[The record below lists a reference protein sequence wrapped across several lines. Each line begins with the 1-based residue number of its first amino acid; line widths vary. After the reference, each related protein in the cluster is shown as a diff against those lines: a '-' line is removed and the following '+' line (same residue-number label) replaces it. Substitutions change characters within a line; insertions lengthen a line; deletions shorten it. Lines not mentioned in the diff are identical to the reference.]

1 MALIAMAVYDT
12 VENKR
17 SKYTKETIESLFDTV
32 DFSNHR
38 LIIVDNDSCQ
48 ETKEIIK
55 EKGLIIDMNK
65 HINNKTVPF
74 KVITNTE
81 NIGTAKAINQAWAYR
96 KTNEVVIK
104 MDNDIVINSYGW
116 VEDMETAMRLGGYGI
131 VGLKRKD
138 LMQHPN
144 AKDNWKTEL
153 KMLPHQKG
161 EQWIVVE
168 ESEDIMGTV
177 QMFNPNLINK
187 MGGLMQAGVYGFD
200 DTLACIRAKLLGY
213 KLAFLPHIDIDHID
227 VGGDAY
233 TEWKRK
239 YAGEKMKEFYAIKEG
254 LINGTIPIKVEL

>member
-1 MALIAMAVYDT
+1 MAFIAMAVHDT
-12 VENKR
+12 EENGR
-17 SKYTKETIESLFDTV
+17 TKYTKSTIDSLIETV
-32 DFSNHR
+32 DLNLHT
-38 LIIVDNDSCQ
+38 LCIVDNNSCQ
-48 ETKEIIK
+48 ETKELLNEYCYINSLLNI
-55 EKGLIIDMNK
+55 LV
-65 HINNKTVPF
+65 INNS
-74 KVITNTE
+74 E
-81 NIGTAKAINQAWAYR
+81 NVGTAKAINQAWRLAQHE
-96 KTNEVVIK
+96 NGEVLVK
-104 MDNDIVINSYGW
+104 MDNDVVINNYGW
-116 VEDMETAMRLGGYGI
+116 VEDMETAMRLGCYGI

-144 AKDNWKTEL
+144 AKENWKTQL

-161 EQWIVVE
+161 ETWFIVE

-177 QMFNPNLINK
+177 QMFNPSLINK

-239 YAGEKMKEFYAIKEG
+239 YASEKTKDFYEIKQG
-254 LINGTIPIKVEL
+254 LINRTINIKVNL

>member
-1 MALIAMAVYDT
+1 MCAMIAMAVHDT
-12 VENKR
+12 DENQR
-17 SKYTKETIESLFDTV
+17 SQYTRETLLGLIETV
-32 DFSNHR
+32 NFKNNR
-38 LIIVDNDSCQ
+38 LIIIDNNSCI
-48 ETKEIIK
+48 ETKQILKSYNFNSSI
-55 EKGLIIDMNK
+55 
-65 HINNKTVPF
+65 
-74 KVITNTE
+74 KVITNSE
-81 NIGTAKAINQAWAYR
+81 NVGTAKAINQAWALR
-96 KTNEVVIK
+96 QPNEVLIK
-104 MDNDIVINSYGW
+104 MDNDVVINNYGW

-161 EQWIVVE
+161 EPWIVVE

-177 QMFNPNLINK
+177 QMFNPTLINK

-239 YAGEKMKEFYAIKEG
+239 YAGEKMKEFYQIKEG

>member
-1 MALIAMAVYDT
+1 MCAMIAMAVHDT
-12 VENKR
+12 EENQR
-17 SKYTKETIESLFDTV
+17 TKYTKQTIDSLLETV
-32 DFSNHR
+32 DFKKHKLYLVNNNSCEETR
-38 LIIVDNDSCQ
+38 KILDSYCWIN
-48 ETKEIIK
+48 TLLNIYV
-55 EKGLIIDMNK
+55 ID
-65 HINNKTVPF
+65 
-74 KVITNTE
+74 NTE
-81 NIGTAKAINQAWAYR
+81 NVGTAKAINQAWAL
-96 KTNEVVIK
+96 KEPGEVLIK
-104 MDNDIVINSYGW
+104 MDNDVVINNYGW
-116 VEDMETAMRLGGYGI
+116 VEDMENAMRLGGYGI

-144 AKDNWKTEL
+144 AKDNWKTQL
-153 KMLPHQKG
+153 KMLPHEKG
-161 EQWIVVE
+161 EPWIVVE

-177 QMFNPNLINK
+177 QMFNPSLINK

-254 LINGTIPIKVEL
+254 LINGTIQIKVEL

>member
-1 MALIAMAVYDT
+1 MCAMIAMAVYDT
-12 VENKR
+12 EENQR
-17 SKYTKETIESLFDTV
+17 TKYTKQTIDSLLETV
-32 DFSNHR
+32 DFKKHKLYLVNNNSCEETRKILDSYCWVNT
-38 LIIVDNDSCQ
+38 LLNIYVIDNAD
-48 ETKEIIK
+48 
-55 EKGLIIDMNK
+55 
-65 HINNKTVPF
+65 
-74 KVITNTE
+74 
-81 NIGTAKAINQAWAYR
+81 NIGTARAINRAWAL
-96 KTNEVVIK
+96 KQPGEVLIK
-104 MDNDIVINSYGW
+104 MDNDVVINNYGW

-144 AKDNWKTEL
+144 AKDNWKTQL
-153 KMLPHQKG
+153 KMLPHEKG
-161 EQWIVVE
+161 EPWVLVE

-177 QMFNPNLINK
+177 QMFNPTLINK